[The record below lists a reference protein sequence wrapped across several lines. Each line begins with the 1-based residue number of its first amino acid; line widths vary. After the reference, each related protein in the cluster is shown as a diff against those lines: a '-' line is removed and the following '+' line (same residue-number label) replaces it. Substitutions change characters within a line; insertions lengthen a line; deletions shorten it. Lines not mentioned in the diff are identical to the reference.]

1 MGSSSAA
8 LDGAMEIVDQPKKPK
23 EYFGFDG

>member
-8 LDGAMEIVDQPKKPK
+8 LDGGKESDEQPKKPK
-23 EYFGFDG
+23 EILLF